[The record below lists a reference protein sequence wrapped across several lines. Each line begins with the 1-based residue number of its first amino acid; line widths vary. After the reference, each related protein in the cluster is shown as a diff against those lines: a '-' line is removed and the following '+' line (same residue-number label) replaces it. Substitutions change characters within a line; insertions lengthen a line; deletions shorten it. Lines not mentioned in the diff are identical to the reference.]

1 MRNLKRKVLLSELL
15 FLHKNRLMSG
25 RRVTM
30 TEKQIPWSKLHEIAD
45 ALGGKL
51 VHITCVDHTG
61 RDYKRIVIEYEEK
74 K

>member
-1 MRNLKRKVLLSELL
+1 
-15 FLHKNRLMSG
+15 
-25 RRVTM
+25 M

-61 RDYKRIVIEYEEK
+61 SCLLYTSPSPRDS
-74 K
+74 

>member
-1 MRNLKRKVLLSELL
+1 MA
-15 FLHKNRLMSG
+15 
-25 RRVTM
+25 
-30 TEKQIPWSKLHEIAD
+30 EKQIPWSKLHEIAD

>member
-1 MRNLKRKVLLSELL
+1 
-15 FLHKNRLMSG
+15 
-25 RRVTM
+25 M

-51 VHITCVDHTG
+51 VNNTCVDNTG
-61 RDYKRIVIEYEEK
+61 KDYKRIIIEYEEK

>member
-1 MRNLKRKVLLSELL
+1 
-15 FLHKNRLMSG
+15 
-25 RRVTM
+25 M

-45 ALGGKL
+45 ALEGKL
-51 VHITCVDHTG
+51 DHITCVDHTG

>member
-1 MRNLKRKVLLSELL
+1 MIGGNV
-15 FLHKNRLMSG
+15 
-25 RRVTM
+25 
-30 TEKQIPWSKLHEIAD
+30 TEKSIPWSKLHEIAD
-45 ALGGKL
+45 ALEGKL